1 MVKNIYNVDEDRWA
15 SWSKKSR
22 KMFNHL
28 YDTMAGNQ
36 DLYSHPKA
44 AQQIDEYWDTT
55 AWNAAWTAADCINRS
70 K

>member
-1 MVKNIYNVDEDRWA
+1 
-15 SWSKKSR
+15 
-22 KMFNHL
+22 MFNHL